1 MNREILFRGQ
11 TRRKG
16 EKVRLDG
23 SPVPSN
29 WVYGGILPNSN
40 GGDFAVIYQQE
51 PEFEKFPVHADTV
64 CQYTGLTD
72 ENGKKIFEGDI
83 VKYDFGEEQIGVQL
97 AVVQYDAQY
106 HGFLTKP
113 VNDWMY
119 AQLKDC
125 EVIGNIFDNPE
136 LLDKAGEPNGK
147 S

>member
-1 MNREILFRGQ
+1 MNREILFRGK
-11 TRRKG
+11 RKSDG
-16 EKVRLDG
+16 EWIFGNLLRTDDDG
-23 SPVPSN
+23 ICIIQNHVPHHFLKN
-29 WVYGGILPNSN
+29 YEV
-40 GGDFAVIYQQE
+40 DQE
-51 PEFEKFPVHADTV
+51 TI
-64 CQYTGLTD
+64 CQYTGLTG